1 MNLWQHTCDMRKQSW
16 FKSEAEWT
24 AAAHYL
30 LLALGLL
37 AVLLVGWLRAD
48 G

>member
-1 MNLWQHTCDMRKQSW
+1 VRKGSW
-16 FKSEAEWT
+16 FKSEAELT

-30 LLALGLL
+30 LWALGVLGLL
-37 AVLLVGWLRAD
+37 AASIIAWLRAD